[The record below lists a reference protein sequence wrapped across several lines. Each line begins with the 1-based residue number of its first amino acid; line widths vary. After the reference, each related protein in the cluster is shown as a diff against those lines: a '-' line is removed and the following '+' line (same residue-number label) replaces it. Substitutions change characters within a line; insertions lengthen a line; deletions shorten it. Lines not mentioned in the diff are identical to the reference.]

1 MKTKPSVVANYN
13 VHMIGV
19 DGMDQLTSYYSF
31 THKTV
36 KWWRKVFFWMVEVA
50 LVNTYIIH
58 KKLQQSIEMP
68 AKSHITLRREILIE
82 LCKPLMQLPKPPR
95 RISSDHSLER
105 LQNKQHF
112 SEKHSKRKD
121 CRVCSARDG
130 NGERHT
136 TPFVCSTCS
145 DSSSLCPGNCFRI
158 YHTQL
163 NFRQ

>member
-1 MKTKPSVVANYN
+1 MKTKPSVVADYN
-13 VHMIGV
+13 VHMIEV

-112 SEKHSKRKD
+112 SEKHPS
-121 CRVCSARDG
+121 VDG
-130 NGERHT
+130 FIDQIVDLLVMHVHVRSINY
-136 TPFVCSTCS
+136 PC
-145 DSSSLCPGNCFRI
+145 LI
-158 YHTQL
+158 YL
-163 NFRQ
+163 

>member
-1 MKTKPSVVANYN
+1 MKTKPSVVADYN

-19 DGMDQLTSYYSF
+19 DRMDQLTSYYSF

-105 LQNKQHF
+105 DYRTNNTFLRSILKGKTAACAVLEMEMVNDIQLHLYVAHALIHPAFAQEIAF
-112 SEKHSKRKD
+112 VYTIHS
-121 CRVCSARDG
+121 
-130 NGERHT
+130 
-136 TPFVCSTCS
+136 
-145 DSSSLCPGNCFRI
+145 
-158 YHTQL
+158 
-163 NFRQ
+163 